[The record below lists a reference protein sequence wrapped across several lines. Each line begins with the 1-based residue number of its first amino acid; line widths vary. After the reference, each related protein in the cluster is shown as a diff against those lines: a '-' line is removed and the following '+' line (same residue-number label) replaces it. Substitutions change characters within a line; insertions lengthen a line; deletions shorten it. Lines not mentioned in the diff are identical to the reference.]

1 MKGNGDSAKRFKIGW
16 NKEYVLDD
24 LIGKIINLN
33 SREVAKELNKL
44 NDKNDELAVKLYLYE
59 EVMRKH
65 QISSVEKLDKML
77 VEQKVW

>member
-1 MKGNGDSAKRFKIGW
+1 MKGNGDSDKRFKVGW

-24 LIGKIINLN
+24 LTGKIINLT
-33 SREVAKELNKL
+33 SREVANELNKL
-44 NDKNDELAVKLYLYE
+44 NDENDDLAVRLYDFE
-59 EVMRKH
+59 KVMRKH